1 MIISKITKGYMQNFL
16 LTENEAHF
24 AMLIAAGAS
33 QGEAYCT
40 AINNTYSENVANVRA
55 TEMMKSKAGIRDLI
69 DSLTNVTMKGAKK
82 DEELPDI
89 KGRKKKK
96 ENVLDLRDKDSIIE
110 ALAEQYD
117 KALDPK
123 VKTDIA
129 MKAAD
134 LQRMKNDET
143 KNEEQLRH
151 FFLPLRCKDCSLY
164 IEESKKHINDNLK

>member
-1 MIISKITKGYMQNFL
+1 
-16 LTENEAHF
+16 
-24 AMLIAAGAS
+24 
-33 QGEAYCT
+33 
-40 AINNTYSENVANVRA
+40 
-55 TEMMKSKAGIRDLI
+55 
-69 DSLTNVTMKGAKK
+69 MKGAKK

-110 ALAEQYD
+110 ALAEQYG
-117 KALDPK
+117 KAQDPK
-123 VKTDIA
+123 IKTDIA

-151 FFLPLRCKDCSLY
+151 FFLPLRCKDCGLY

>member
-82 DEELPDI
+82 DEELPEI
-89 KGRKKKK
+89 KGRKKKD
-96 ENVLDLRDKDSIIE
+96 NVLDLRDKDSIIE
-110 ALAEQYD
+110 ALA
-117 KALDPK
+117 
-123 VKTDIA
+123 
-129 MKAAD
+129 
-134 LQRMKNDET
+134 
-143 KNEEQLRH
+143 
-151 FFLPLRCKDCSLY
+151 
-164 IEESKKHINDNLK
+164 DNMIRLLTLK